1 MTFSSDIPGV
11 SNQAPQTINLP
22 DLSKPE
28 LFQERLEQ
36 LLRYMN
42 DAINAK
48 EGGLYT
54 LNETITSEQYFIQ
67 NNPQKFRNVY
77 RKILDFVNLTGGN
90 VGPNDSPSYPHEI
103 TGIEE
108 SAFIY
113 ANCTATDGRRFSVVF
128 PDVWAD
134 NTNAYFVNPIAVEL
148 SQCDVI
154 LNVLKEN

>member
-1 MTFSSDIPGV
+1 MTFSSDIPAI

-22 DLSKPE
+22 DLDKPE

-54 LNETITSEQYFIQ
+54 LNETITSEQYYIQ
-67 NNPQKFRNVY
+67 SNPQKFRNVY
-77 RKILDFVNLTGGN
+77 RKTFDFVFLNGANIGAGAAVN
-90 VGPNDSPSYPHEI
+90 FPHNI
-103 TGIEE
+103 TSLLE

-134 NTNAYFVNPIAVEL
+134 STDAFFVNPIAVTL

-154 LNVLKEN
+154 LNVLKEL